1 MVDNFLNREIIMK
14 KSPEILDIIKN
25 RRNTKI
31 FEDREIDNS
40 QIEILLESAIW
51 APNHRNTEPWRF
63 YVVGKGSSLRNKISE
78 GII

>member
-1 MVDNFLNREIIMK
+1 MVDNFLNKEIIMK

-40 QIEILLESAIW
+40 QIEILQIFPVDHPTPS
-51 APNHRNTEPWRF
+51 P
-63 YVVGKGSSLRNKISE
+63 ISVAVN
-78 GII
+78 